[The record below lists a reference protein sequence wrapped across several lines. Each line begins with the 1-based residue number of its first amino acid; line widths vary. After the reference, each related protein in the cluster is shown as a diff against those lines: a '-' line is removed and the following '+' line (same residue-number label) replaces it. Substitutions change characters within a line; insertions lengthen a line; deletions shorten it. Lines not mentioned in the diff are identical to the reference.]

1 MSGCRSASG
10 LVCSAGSTLDFKI
23 PRAKM
28 PKSALPDSVRRKMGL
43 KPRKERARDVR
54 LGRAAGPTAHSNAGA
69 GVVKQRTSKD
79 GKYAAGCQKNFLKR
93 GTGVAMSSRA
103 SRLAQQ
109 QSVSGNSRR
118 TTSTRTEAAS
128 RTSRGGS
135 SNIERRRKPLQRPET
150 NTRGPSEQSMPREE
164 DSEARS
170 MLDQQQR
177 DQQQR
182 EDRRTARMVAARR
195 RQLNKE

>member
-128 RTSRGGS
+128 RTSSGS
-135 SNIERRRKPLQRPET
+135 RSIERRRKPAQRPET
-150 NTRGPSEQSMPREE
+150 NARGQSEQAMPREE
-164 DSEARS
+164 DSEARPL
-170 MLDQQQR
+170 LDQQQR

>member
-128 RTSRGGS
+128 RTSRGS
-135 SNIERRRKPLQRPET
+135 SNIERRRKPAQRPET
-150 NTRGPSEQSMPREE
+150 NTRGQSEQAMPREE
-164 DSEARS
+164 DSEARP

>member
-109 QSVSGNSRR
+109 QTRGGNSRR

-128 RTSRGGS
+128 RTSSGSSGGS
-135 SNIERRRKPLQRPET
+135 SNIERRRKPTQRPET
-150 NTRGPSEQSMPREE
+150 NARGQSEQAMPREE
-164 DSEARS
+164 ES
-170 MLDQQQR
+170 QQQR

>member
-10 LVCSAGSTLDFKI
+10 LVCSAGSTLDFTI
-23 PRAKM
+23 PRAKL

-109 QSVSGNSRR
+109 ARGGNSKR

-128 RTSRGGS
+128 RTSSGRR
-135 SNIERRRKPLQRPET
+135 NIEQRSKPLQRPET
-150 NTRGPSEQSMPREE
+150 NTRVQSKQPMPREE
-164 DSEARS
+164 TRE
-170 MLDQQQR
+170 
-177 DQQQR
+177 QQR
-182 EDRRTARMVAARR
+182 EERRTARMVAARR